1 MKAAALHRSR
11 TASLLLWSCITL
23 FAVRV
28 IGQFEALV
36 VAPEWLPA
44 MEAWYSGLMP
54 YYLLLPAQVLLLMIM
69 AVVAW
74 NPRVRSGRFAAAGP
88 RTARALRVFAYLY
101 LATMVLRLGLN
112 LGEHGEDFWRHG
124 AIPVAFHWVLAL
136 FVLVSARSSEDAVRR
151 LRLPAEYQHE
161 DDEADDIPHGD
172 VPPVPQPLADGPGFG
187 EEIRYRH
194 TG

>member
-1 MKAAALHRSR
+1 MLWAL
-11 TASLLLWSCITL
+11 LGL
-23 FAVRV
+23 FVLRV
-28 IGQFEALV
+28 LGQGLV
-36 VAPEWLPA
+36 AFFDVKFLPP

-101 LATMVLRLGLN
+101 LAAMVLRLGLN
-112 LGEHGEDFWRHG
+112 LRENGEDFWRHG

-172 VPPVPQPLADGPGFG
+172 VPALAQPLAYGPGFG
-187 EEIRYRH
+187 KEIGYRDA
-194 TG
+194 G